1 MVQLDGRYI
10 RGLEGK
16 YAFNLSFSL
25 RKENAEAGNYIIRVH
40 GPWVG
45 IRSVSAEVYLG
56 AGTYEVLPK
65 IEAVRHLDALDV
77 QEVVT
82 KLAEH
87 NPRKLRQIGLNYDIA
102 NAKGLSE
109 VTKGM
114 RSKKRRG
121 KEEAVDKERKF
132 REDDLEEIAEWKV
145 RLREVMVELKAWR
158 KEKNSTKEEN
168 KLTDKA
174 DTNQATTGGQ
184 NANDWSAVCV
194 IGLRV
199 YSQSREVSIELNKSK
214 YRS

>member
-1 MVQLDGRYI
+1 VQLDDRYI

-25 RKENAEAGNYIIRVH
+25 RREDAEAGNYIIRVY
-40 GPWVG
+40 GPWFG

-56 AGTYEVLPK
+56 VGTYEVLPK
-65 IEAVRHLDALDV
+65 IEAVRHFDALDV
-77 QEVVT
+77 QEIVP

-109 VTKGM
+109 VVKGV

-121 KEEAVDKERKF
+121 KEYVVDKERKL
-132 REDDLEEIAEWKV
+132 REEDSKEMAEWKV

-158 KEKNSTKEEN
+158 KEKTPNKEDG
-168 KLTDKA
+168 KPTDRV
-174 DTNQATTGGQ
+174 DTNQASTGRQ
-184 NANDWSAVCV
+184 NANGWNAVCV
-194 IGLRV
+194 LGLRV
-199 YSQSREVSIELNKSK
+199 YSQSEGVSIELTKS
-214 YRS
+214 RSRN